1 MDMLGEGAP
10 FTTPQ
15 WVLAGI
21 ATLACLI
28 SVYTDLKDRKILNLV
43 TFPVLVMGL
52 ALHLVFWGWSESPGM
67 GLKWSFIGLVAGT
80 LPFLI
85 FVSINSQSFG
95 MGDVKLAAALG
106 ALMGFPFILD
116 IFVRLALAG
125 GVLAIG
131 VLLWQGQLGRTL
143 LGMVRKKAKTDEG
156 EGQEE
161 DEEVPQKDY
170 PSDNKRIYIPY
181 GVAIA
186 AGAIWAFVAE
196 FSRSG
201 MGN

>member
-1 MDMLGEGAP
+1 MEMLGEGAP

-15 WVLAGI
+15 WVLAGV
-21 ATLACLI
+21 ATLICLI
-28 SVYTDLKDRKILNLV
+28 SIYTDLKDRKILNVVTLPAIVVGLV
-43 TFPVLVMGL
+43 
-52 ALHLVFWGWSESPGM
+52 LHLVFWGWSQSTGM
-67 GLKWSFIGLVAGT
+67 GLKWSFIGLVAGA

-85 FVSINSQSFG
+85 FVSINAQSFG
-95 MGDVKLAAALG
+95 MGDLKLVAALG
-106 ALMGFPFILD
+106 ALTGFPFILD

-125 GVLAIG
+125 GILAIA
-131 VLLWQGQLGRTL
+131 VLLWQGKLGRTL
-143 LGMVRKKAKTDEG
+143 LGMVRRERAPEGAQGNEEG
-156 EGQEE
+156 EEPSTEG
-161 DEEVPQKDY
+161 Y
-170 PSDNKRIYIPY
+170 PSGDKKVYIPY

>member
-1 MDMLGEGAP
+1 M
-10 FTTPQ
+10 
-15 WVLAGI
+15 LAGI
-21 ATLACLI
+21 ATVACLI
-28 SVYTDLKDRKILNLV
+28 SVYTDLKSRRILNLV
-43 TFPVLVMGL
+43 TFPVIVVGLV
-52 ALHLVFWGWSESPGM
+52 LHLVFWGWSEAPGM

-131 VLLWQGQLGRTL
+131 VLIWQGKLGRTL
-143 LGMVRKKAKTDEG
+143 LGMVQRKRSEPSPEEPAERSEAAGEG
-156 EGQEE
+156 EDVSHQ
-161 DEEVPQKDY
+161 DY
-170 PSDNKRIYIPY
+170 PSGDNRIYIPY